1 MNTELM
7 ENVHITICMFFNLSI
22 SAFALYDDFLPYI

>member
-7 ENVHITICMFFNLSI
+7 ENVRITICMFFNLSI
-22 SAFALYDDFLPYI
+22 SAFTLYDDFLPNI